1 MAGVIAP
8 AAGGVIRVKALQ
20 PSRRRAGFA
29 FTSTPRDLQREE
41 LGEGIEAL
49 KRFAMILGDPALSVS
64 FVHADGRV
72 EVLTED
78 EKDALLAF
86 AAAEE
91 LRVDPANPPAP
102 MTELQTLGGSKPE
115 AEGADAPVVSGP
127 TGDGGEKA
135 PDTKGSDAAD
145 PARADEAATASTEQP
160 REQAGGAAPD
170 QKAASTEEHQPAETV
185 PAPVVATDNPAE
197 ASKPAGE
204 ETASPAAEATGN
216 TKSKRGKAGS
226 AGA

>member
-1 MAGVIAP
+1 MVAACIRVSLL
-8 AAGGVIRVKALQ
+8 AGGRLAAT
-20 PSRRRAGFA
+20 RRRAGFD
-29 FTSTPRDLQREE
+29 FGPEPRDLTRED
-41 LGEGIEAL
+41 LGEGVEGL
-49 KRFAMILGDPALSVS
+49 KRLVMICLDPQFSVALVDGDIVTPITPEMVADMQAVIVS
-64 FVHADGRV
+64 EQA
-72 EVLTED
+72 
-78 EKDALLAF
+78 K
-86 AAAEE
+86 
-91 LRVDPANPPAP
+91 VDPENPPAP
-102 MTELQTLGGSKPE
+102 ITELQTLGGSKPE
-115 AEGADAPVVSGP
+115 AEGAAAP

-135 PDTKGSDAAD
+135 SDTTGSDAAD

-160 REQAGGAAPD
+160 REQADDAAPD
-170 QKAASTEEHQPAETV
+170 QKAASTEEHQPGATV